1 MCSCLRKQVRVRNNM
16 MIRWKN
22 PHVWKSTK
30 IHPTRCA
37 AYEQARSLAGAA
49 VQSFRR
55 TNGPRMQSIVNVHI
69 GGCGLRTAD
78 GLWETLRAEHGIG
91 ADGTPAASTA
101 RGSQVGR
108 RVYFHEDSDGSWR
121 PRGVLVD
128 THPGM

>member
-16 MIRWKN
+16 MIQWKN
-22 PHVWKSTK
+22 QNVWK
-30 IHPTRCA
+30 IPR
-37 AYEQARSLAGAA
+37 YIRLGVLRSAA